1 MQEITK
7 QDVIEAIQR
16 YKKEYPKN
24 DYTDPRYKKDW
35 RKVEFP
41 YHVVW
46 ENDVPYPVKK
56 IYQYTAKSIPKSIST
71 ASFTIDE
78 ANVELSKF
86 YEIKTIVPAEHFKEV
101 LLKEIPKLVTPI
113 SINDD
118 ESDSEITRGFL
129 EILHDLKNLSDK
141 MNSNIAELIKLVD
154 KNGE

>member
-1 MQEITK
+1 MEEITR
-7 QDVIEAIQR
+7 QDVIEAIKR
-16 YKKEYPKN
+16 YNKEYPKN

-35 RKVEFP
+35 RKVKFP

-56 IYQYTAKSIPKSIST
+56 IYQYTAKSITKSIST

-78 ANVELSKF
+78 ANVELGKF

-101 LLKEIPKLVTPI
+101 LVKEIPKLVTPI
-113 SINDD
+113 STNDD

-141 MNSNIAELIKLVD
+141 MNSNIDELIKLVD

>member
-46 ENDVPYPVKK
+46 DNDVPYPVKK

-78 ANVELSKF
+78 ANVELGKF

-101 LLKEIPKLVTPI
+101 LLKERPKLATPI
-113 SINDD
+113 STDV
-118 ESDSEITRGFL
+118 EKEDSEIII
-129 EILHDLKNLSDK
+129 EILNNQNELLIKL
-141 MNSNIAELIKLVD
+141 NSKIDELIKLVE

>member
-1 MQEITK
+1 MKEITK

-24 DYTDPRYKKDW
+24 DYTDPRYKTDW
-35 RKVEFP
+35 RKVKFP

-56 IYQYTAKSIPKSIST
+56 IYQYTAKSSST

-78 ANVELSKF
+78 ANVELGKF

-101 LLKEIPKLVTPI
+101 LLKEMPKLVAPI
-113 SINDD
+113 STNDD

-141 MNSNIAELIKLVD
+141 MNSNIDELIKLVD

>member
-1 MQEITK
+1 MKEITK

-78 ANVELSKF
+78 ANVELGKF

-141 MNSNIAELIKLVD
+141 MNSNIDELIKLVD